1 MCMAEQENNALN
13 YKQISLREWT
23 QVIVLK
29 LLRAEKLQRGE
40 RPLEKLSLDLATG
53 FTNPSIPVLPD

>member
-13 YKQISLREWT
+13 YTQISLREWT

-29 LLRAEKLQRGE
+29 RLRAEELQRGE
-40 RPLEKLSLDLATG
+40 RSMEKLSLGSATG
-53 FTNPSIPVLPD
+53 FTSPSTPALPD

>member
-13 YKQISLREWT
+13 YMQISLREWT

-29 LLRAEKLQRGE
+29 LLRAEELQRGE
-40 RPLEKLSLDLATG
+40 RSMEKLSLGSATG
-53 FTNPSIPVLPD
+53 FTSPSILVLPD